1 MPYVKIKTKGQVTI
15 PAEFRRDLNLKEGDL
30 LEALVERGGILLKP
44 KTVVDRYDEK
54 WAKNLL
60 KEAQEEAKRNP
71 KTREEE
77 DAEERRFLELLGGF
91 AQRLFPINQIDDVAN
106 HMIHPRSRV
115 FAFRGFLKTMD
126 QVSTP
131 FCCPQQDTIT

>member
-1 MPYVKIKTKGQVTI
+1 MSTLTQQPMPYVKIKTKGQVTI

-44 KTVVDRYDEK
+44 KTVVDRYDEE

-71 KTREEE
+71 KTKEEE
-77 DAEERRFLELLGGF
+77 NAEERRLLELGEHQAKKLGIKPQE
-91 AQRLFPINQIDDVAN
+91 AEKIVNEYRKKNQNKI
-106 HMIHPRSRV
+106 
-115 FAFRGFLKTMD
+115 
-126 QVSTP
+126 
-131 FCCPQQDTIT
+131 

>member
-44 KTVVDRYDEK
+44 KTVVDRYDEE

-60 KEAQEEAKRNP
+60 KEAQKEATRNP

-77 DAEERRFLELLGGF
+77 DAEERRLLELGEHQAKKLGIKPQE
-91 AQRLFPINQIDDVAN
+91 AEKIVNEYRKNNQDKI
-106 HMIHPRSRV
+106 
-115 FAFRGFLKTMD
+115 
-126 QVSTP
+126 
-131 FCCPQQDTIT
+131 